1 MAVFGIDIHE
11 GHIRLFAKG
20 VTKEQALDELIG
32 AMAHNPVIGDP
43 AVFRAKLLEREAQG
57 STGIG
62 GGIAIPHL
70 RHESVAQ
77 PAIGVGVAP
86 EGIDFGS
93 ADGQPAYIVALF
105 AIPAGQDK
113 LYLNLLAQVMLALR
127 NKTLFDQFLACRTPA
142 EIGELLNR

>member
-1 MAVFGIDIHE
+1 MAAFGIDIHE
-11 GHIRLFAKG
+11 QHIRLFPKG

-32 AMAHNPVIGDP
+32 AMARNPVIADP
-43 AVFRAKLLEREAQG
+43 AAFREKLLAREAQG

-70 RHESVAQ
+70 KHESVAL
-77 PAIGVGVAP
+77 PALGVGVAA
-86 EGIDFGS
+86 EGMGFGA
-93 ADGQPAYIVALF
+93 ADGQLVYIIVLF
-105 AIPAGQDK
+105 AIPSGQDK

-127 NKTLFDQFLACRTPA
+127 NKTLFDQFLACRSAA